1 MAEILLGRIKGD
13 PFRYEDFTPEQLEA
27 LKGEDGA
34 VFTPSVDV
42 DGNLSWTNDG
52 GLDNPDTVNIKGD
65 KGDKPEKGVDYYTP
79 DDVQS
84 MIDEI
89 VAKFENGD
97 FGRY

>member
-13 PFRYEDFTPEQLEA
+13 PFRYEDFTPEQLAA
-27 LKGEDGA
+27 LKGDPFTYDD
-34 VFTPSVDV
+34 FTPEQ
-42 DGNLSWTNDG
+42 LE
-52 GLDNPDTVNIKGD
+52 GL
-65 KGDKPEKGVDYYTP
+65 KPVRGVDYYTP
-79 DDVQS
+79 DDVQA